1 MSSSAYEVT
10 FQTSDNETIVVN
22 WEVFRKF
29 GIYSPQDDPDA
40 RPRDPVSLPNVNA
53 ATFQKIV
60 EYCEHHKDDVIPPPQ
75 EVDSFTNHIGFGSI
89 QPINIDDWDRRF
101 MQVEEK
107 MIFDIILAA
116 NYLDIK
122 PLLYVALSAI
132 FEANV
137 VVTVLSRDLG
147 TKTIGELIKG
157 KSPEEI
163 RRLLNIANDF
173 TPEETVKP
181 ELSYRDDQIY

>member
-122 PLLYVALSAI
+122 PLL
-132 FEANV
+132 
-137 VVTVLSRDLG
+137 DLG

>member
-107 MIFDIILAA
+107 MNFDIILAA

-122 PLLYVALSAI
+122 PLL
-132 FEANV
+132 
-137 VVTVLSRDLG
+137 DLG

>member
-122 PLLYVALSAI
+122 PLL
-132 FEANV
+132 
-137 VVTVLSRDLG
+137 DLG

-173 TPEETVKP
+173 TPEETA
-181 ELSYRDDQIY
+181 QIQRETQRY

>member
-22 WEVFRKF
+22 WEIFRKF

-122 PLLYVALSAI
+122 PLL
-132 FEANV
+132 
-137 VVTVLSRDLG
+137 DLG

>member
-29 GIYSPQDDPDA
+29 GIYSPQDDPDV

-107 MIFDIILAA
+107 MNFDIILAA

-122 PLLYVALSAI
+122 PLL
-132 FEANV
+132 
-137 VVTVLSRDLG
+137 DLG